1 MPRLKIRK
9 DDNVEVLS
17 GKDRGKRGRV
27 VHVSPKNDTV
37 TVEGVNR
44 VKRHEK
50 IRMASGTHGG
60 GMEGGIIT
68 KEMPIHVSN
77 VGIVCT
83 DCDRPVRVGYEFDTE
98 GKHRVCRRCG
108 KRLGE

>member
-1 MPRLKIRK
+1 MPGLKIRK

-27 VHVSPKNDTV
+27 IRTWPKDDKLL
-37 TVEGVNR
+37 VEGVNR

-50 IRMASGTHGG
+50 IRPAQGRAGT
-60 GMEGGIIT
+60 EGGIIT
-68 KEMPIHVSN
+68 KEMPVHISN

-83 DCDRPVRVGYEFDTE
+83 DCDRPVRVGYVFDAE

-108 KRLGE
+108 KQLDA